1 MTKIIRLTETDLT
14 KIVKRVIEEE
24 KSRTGKRKRVGSIGK
39 KWYDKT
45 NNSFFIK
52 FVDDYPTQSD
62 FDTDLIDNHLDFD
75 YDDVEGL
82 SDDEILDKF
91 WSAEGEIDLLQSNY
105 EDIPNTRMWVK
116 FKNDLR
122 DSGW

>member
-14 KIVKRVIEEE
+14 KIVNRVIEEE

-52 FVDDYPTQSD
+52 FVDDYPTQSS
-62 FDTDLIDNHLDFD
+62 FDTDLIDNHLD
-75 YDDVEGL
+75 YDNDDIEGL

-105 EDIPNTRMWVK
+105 EDIPNTSMWVK
-116 FKNDLR
+116 FKNDLG

>member
-1 MTKIIRLTETDLT
+1 ML
-14 KIVKRVIEEE
+14 EEFY
-24 KSRTGKRKRVGSIGK
+24 VLVLNFH
-39 KWYDKT
+39 YT

-82 SDDEILDKF
+82 SDDEILDEF

-116 FKNDLR
+116 FKNDLT

>member
-1 MTKIIRLTETDLT
+1 MKKFIIS
-14 KIVKRVIEEE
+14 EEE
-24 KSRTGKRKRVGSIGK
+24 KSRILEMHSDEKDTIGKHERVDSIGK

-82 SDDEILDKF
+82 SDDEILDNF

-116 FKNDLR
+116 FKNDLT